1 MTIYKSKE
9 QFSST
14 QRKYLFLSVQE
25 NILKIHISMP
35 ASKWCVKVCTY
46 PSLNYKDSNSKRE
59 NRGLA

>member
-1 MTIYKSKE
+1 MTIYKSEE

-25 NILKIHISMP
+25 NILKIHITLP
-35 ASKWCVKVCTY
+35 ASKQYVKVCTY
-46 PSLNYKDSNSKRE
+46 PSLNCKDSNSKRE